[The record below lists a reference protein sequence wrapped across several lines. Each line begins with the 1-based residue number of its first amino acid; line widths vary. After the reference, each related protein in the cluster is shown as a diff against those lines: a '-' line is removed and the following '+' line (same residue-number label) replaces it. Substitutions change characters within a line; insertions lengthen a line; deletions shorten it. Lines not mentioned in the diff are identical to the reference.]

1 MTLFG
6 LYRILEFKG
15 KLSLDTITDKG
26 PNLSKFLPG

>member
-1 MTLFG
+1 MTLLG

-26 PNLSKFLPG
+26 SDLSRFMPG